1 MTQNVSERKVA
12 VAACTGLDQP
22 LGTVARMA
30 GYKVLDHL
38 RPDKTVLLC
47 PPALIAG
54 VEEDVVFARENPVL
68 IIDGCEKS
76 CCEKMVRE
84 RGGKIAGVV
93 KVNEVQKRHGNLRPE
108 SMRTLGPDGEKLVD
122 LVARLAAEE
131 VDRILEKEGE

>member
-1 MTQNVSERKVA
+1 MTQNVNERKVA

-30 GYKVLDHL
+30 GYNVLDHL

-54 VEEDVVFARENPVL
+54 VEEDIVFARDNPVL
-68 IIDGCEKS
+68 IIDGCEKA
-76 CCEKMVRE
+76 CCEKMIRE

-93 KVNEVQKRHGNLRPE
+93 NVKDVQNRHGNLKAE
-108 SMRTLGPDGEKLVD
+108 SRRILGPEGEKLVD
-122 LVARLAAEE
+122 LVARLAAKE
-131 VDRILEKEGE
+131 VDRILEEEG

>member
-54 VEEDVVFARENPVL
+54 VEEDIVFARENPVL
-68 IIDGCEKS
+68 IIDGCEKG
-76 CCEKMVRE
+76 CCEKMVHE

-93 KVNEVQKRHGNLRPE
+93 RVTDVQKRNSDLRPE
-108 SMRTLGPDGEKLVD
+108 SRRTLGPEGEKLAD
-122 LVARLAAEE
+122 LVAQLAAEE
-131 VDRILEKEGE
+131 VDRILKEEGE